1 MNCWGS
7 AVVGDPAGVVVVRSL
22 RVDDCPC
29 RVGVVT
35 IVVLC
40 RRREELVCVGV
51 TRAGP
56 SGPAGVLWGF
66 SQKSRDDLEEFFRN
80 RFRFWGI
87 VR

>member
-1 MNCWGS
+1 MDDC
-7 AVVGDPAGVVVVRSL
+7 PC

-29 RVGVVT
+29 RVGAMTVV
-35 IVVLC
+35 VSC
-40 RRREELVCVGV
+40 DRRSPVCGA

-66 SQKSRDDLEEFFRN
+66 SQKSRDDPEGCFRSQV
-80 RFRFWGI
+80 RFWGI